1 MRECVRGRGQHSAAV
16 VWGGVPTVAAAATAV
31 GIRPKVT
38 DSFLR
43 WRRETEKGKKVKGGQ
58 FDGGEKKE
66 LKEEL
71 GKGKEGYCKGE
82 VGMGYCGA
90 YQSVE

>member
-38 DSFLR
+38 DSFLGGGS
-43 WRRETEKGKKVKGGQ
+43 KGK
-58 FDGGEKKE
+58 GE
-66 LKEEL
+66 
-71 GKGKEGYCKGE
+71 GKEGERREIRWSRKGK
-82 VGMGYCGA
+82 
-90 YQSVE
+90 S